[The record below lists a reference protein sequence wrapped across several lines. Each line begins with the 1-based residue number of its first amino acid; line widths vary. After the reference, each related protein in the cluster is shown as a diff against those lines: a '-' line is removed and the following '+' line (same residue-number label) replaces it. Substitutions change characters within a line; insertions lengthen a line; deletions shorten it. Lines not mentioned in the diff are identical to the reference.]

1 MRIKLNIKYPN
12 NVSSQ
17 TNSLNYKSMDPSI
30 YCFIDTFDTITII
43 NQFLYYLNAE
53 SLLQLI
59 KTNKKFNNMN
69 KLIYKLVIQEIWNDY
84 IRKKRWILFDGLDY
98 FLNKNDMYIFNVI
111 KNNKKIRENKQIIKL
126 CKNMNYTIDLYKLNE
141 ITNTNY
147 HFDV

>member
-1 MRIKLNIKYPN
+1 LKIKYLN
-12 NVSSQ
+12 NLLSNYQ
-17 TNSLNYKSMDPSI
+17 IENYKSMKPTI
-30 YCFIDTFDTITII
+30 CCFIDTFDTITII

-53 SLLQLI
+53 SLMQLI

-69 KLIYKLVIQEIWNDY
+69 KLIYKLIIQEIWNDY

-98 FLNKNDMYIFNVI
+98 FLNKNDMYIFDVV
-111 KNNKKIRENKQIIKL
+111 KNNKRIRENKQIIKL